1 MATLRDVDII
11 MLKILNLFLIG
22 GKNYEIKY
30 FINSN
35 IKLLKP
41 KTYFTYHQL

>member
-1 MATLRDVDII
+1 MATLRNIDII
-11 MLKILNLFLIG
+11 ILNIFNLFLIG

-41 KTYFTYHQL
+41 KTYFM